1 MCVCVW
7 LYPCCH
13 CTAQAEAP
21 CIAASQ
27 SIADAGV
34 DRVPSIADA
43 GMDRVPGIAD
53 ARMVRVP
60 WKLQATG
67 VCVWVEGDVL
77 ACLYGGMLRPLL
89 RLRTLAVIL
98 GWRSFDG
105 IKTVLMPV
113 YTS

>member
-1 MCVCVW
+1 M
-7 LYPCCH
+7 
-13 CTAQAEAP
+13 
-21 CIAASQ
+21 
-27 SIADAGV
+27 
-34 DRVPSIADA
+34 PSIADA

-67 VCVWVEGDVL
+67 V
-77 ACLYGGMLRPLL
+77 CLYGGMLRPLL

>member
-1 MCVCVW
+1 MLGWIGCRASLMLGWFGCLGSYRLQVC
-7 LYPCCH
+7 
-13 CTAQAEAP
+13 
-21 CIAASQ
+21 
-27 SIADAGV
+27 
-34 DRVPSIADA
+34 
-43 GMDRVPGIAD
+43 
-53 ARMVRVP
+53 
-60 WKLQATG
+60 